1 MYSSAYVTISL
12 AFFIP
17 YFLNSIYMH
26 IHFVT
31 CLQLTSGQK
40 RKVCCLC
47 SLMSN
52 VHKKNFNLLSPLV
65 ISIDK
70 ITVYVYIYTL
80 SHLKCPLKVF
90 TIIKFWNKKNIEIQ
104 LWDLKSLSLEKRLY
118 FHILFW
124 RIKPRNFQ
132 NFKVQD
138 TNKDVFHFVIE
149 TYSKKFFVT
158 YKKMQLKT
166 IHIAKPLWQDYGLLK
181 EKRTYDPLC
190 ASWRNISQETN
201 FHLSVSDFQKGLCDF
216 HWFGEK
222 IQLRKKLTSNLTR

>member
-70 ITVYVYIYTL
+70 ITDTLCLYLYTQ
-80 SHLKCPLKVF
+80 SFKMSFKSFHYNKILKQK
-90 TIIKFWNKKNIEIQ
+90 E
-104 LWDLKSLSLEKRLY
+104 Y
-118 FHILFW
+118 
-124 RIKPRNFQ
+124 RNTAVR
-132 NFKVQD
+132 FKISI
-138 TNKDVFHFVIE
+138 TGE
-149 TYSKKFFVT
+149 
-158 YKKMQLKT
+158 KT
-166 IHIAKPLWQDYGLLK
+166 IFPHSFLK
-181 EKRTYDPLC
+181 NKT
-190 ASWRNISQETN
+190 
-201 FHLSVSDFQKGLCDF
+201 
-216 HWFGEK
+216 
-222 IQLRKKLTSNLTR
+222 KKLSELQGARYK